1 MVYETVPFGAVD
13 NGVNRSGRVSGMSEV
28 ATTRRSRITP
38 EREAELYGAVLDL
51 LREVGYDA
59 VTMDAVAAR
68 TRSSKATLYRQWGG
82 KAELVVRAMRSQKP
96 GGIADIDTG
105 TLRGDLHAI
114 VGREDDCVMEQ
125 NAALMRALAMAVHM
139 NHDLRQAFK
148 ELLVEPEMEE
158 FQKMIRRAVDRGEIS
173 PDNPALDYM
182 VHMLVGA
189 FATRTL
195 IDDLPPTREF
205 LTSYIDAVVL
215 PALGVTTH

>member
-1 MVYETVPFGAVD
+1 
-13 NGVNRSGRVSGMSEV
+13 MSEV
-28 ATTRRSRITP
+28 ATARRSRITP

-105 TLRGDLHAI
+105 TLRGDLYAI

-139 NHDLRQAFK
+139 NDDLRQAFK

-158 FQKMIRRAVDRGEIS
+158 FRRMIRRAVDRGEIS

>member
-1 MVYETVPFGAVD
+1 
-13 NGVNRSGRVSGMSEV
+13 MSEV

-38 EREAELYGAVLDL
+38 EREAELYGAVLAL

-139 NHDLRQAFK
+139 NDDLRQAFK

-158 FQKMIRRAVDRGEIS
+158 FRRMIRRAVDRGEIS